1 MGPQDTTIADE
12 SKGLNHH
19 EISWSQPLMCLTL
32 GFICITTLFWS
43 TVIEMMRVWENSAAY
58 GHCWLIPFVSIYLV
72 WDRRLDIKKLQPV
85 GYLPGC
91 IFVFAAVLL
100 WIIGWAAGVNFVM
113 QFAYILMLQG
123 LVLATFGTIVVR
135 GLLFPLLFLLFAVPF
150 GEEFIP
156 FLQSITVW
164 FCIVLLKL
172 FNIPFFHDGVFISLA
187 VKDFQVAEECS
198 GIRYMTAMAAT
209 AVLFAHIGFESW
221 KRRFI
226 LIAIAL
232 IVPIIANGL
241 RAFGIIY
248 IAYLT
253 DGEYGTGIDHILY
266 GWVFFG
272 IVMALVIYIGH
283 FFMDKPITA
292 PAMNVQPL
300 LDLQSKMADTP
311 RTKAWLGTVVSIII
325 AAITVGYTHIS
336 QTRSI
341 PDLSGKISLPTVAG
355 WRVEGTNTD
364 VPWIPNYDGASR
376 HISHDY
382 TNAQGRLVT
391 LYVAA
396 YATQT
401 DDIEMIRYGHGVH
414 GSDTGWTLAVQIPV
428 GNVGNNPPPDSFQIN
443 GYMRI
448 RDVFQWYYVN
458 GKLFSSAKRAKAE
471 VGIAKLLGRSLSVA
485 TVAISEQR
493 SEMKPVT
500 KDLEDFVQQLGSVEK
515 LAQYAITPTIKEG
528 SR

>member
-1 MGPQDTTIADE
+1 MNTQDTASAQPKQSD
-12 SKGLNHH
+12 GPV
-19 EISWSQPLMCLTL
+19 ISWSQPLTFLAI
-32 GFICITTLFWS
+32 GFIFITTLFWS
-43 TVIEMMRVWENSAAY
+43 TAFEMMRVWENSAAY

-72 WDRRLDIKKLQPV
+72 WERRIDIKKLQPF

-91 IFVFAAVLL
+91 LFVFAASLL

-113 QFAYILMLQG
+113 QFAYVFMLQG
-123 LVLATFGTIVVR
+123 LVLATLGPIVTR

-198 GIRYMTAMAAT
+198 GIRYMTAMTAT

-221 KRRFI
+221 KRRLT

-283 FFMDKPITA
+283 FFMDKPLTS

-300 LDLQSKMADTP
+300 LDLQSKTASASSAKT
-311 RTKAWLGTVVSIII
+311 WLGAVVATIIT
-325 AAITVGYTHIS
+325 ATTVGYTHIS
-336 QTRSI
+336 QKRSI
-341 PDLSGKISLPTVAG
+341 PDLSGKISLPNVAG
-355 WRVEGTNTD
+355 WQVEGTNTD
-364 VPWIPNYDGASR
+364 IPWLPNYDRASR
-376 HISHDY
+376 RISHDY

-391 LYVAA
+391 LYVVA

-414 GSDTGWTLAVQIPV
+414 GGDTGWTLAVQVPV
-428 GNVGNNPPPDSFQIN
+428 GYVGSNPPPDSFQIN
-443 GYMRI
+443 GYGRI

-458 GKLFSSAKRAKAE
+458 GKLFASPKRAKIE

-493 SEMKPVT
+493 NEMKPVT
-500 KDLEDFVQQLGSVEK
+500 KDLENFVQQLGSIEK
-515 LAQYAITPTIKEG
+515 LAQYAISPTSEKG
-528 SR
+528 LR